1 LTNNQSVPEL
11 SDYARIWEKA
21 ISLGDYNSACLIEL
35 KAYNA
40 RIKPT
45 ESLRAWDEW
54 QERTLR
60 LRRLLCDFYVDAFPS
75 YDVQPT
81 KHAAIVLHNF
91 SGLAHELQLGRQV
104 KSILKSMP
112 EYGVYIVYAF
122 GQREPTHSASHI
134 YGVSEERVVYLNSKD
149 YISAGRNLNK
159 MLLEYPIGS
168 VIYPTAAFFCFW
180 LSLLCR
186 HGNQKFLQMKYYPR
200 QVGRIAE
207 WAGGDEGRDDGLRTV
222 NGEDFTAL
230 PLNLK
235 AIPLIGNRMSK
246 KSESLVVGSISRIEK
261 IQDPT
266 YINLVLDLLSTT
278 NNIEYWITGRAEDA
292 EKVDNRLTS
301 HPRVKFVGWVRP
313 ESFMGNI
320 DIYLDPWPQGGGDMS
335 FMAIANGIPYLT
347 LVTEEGRFNGP
358 LSTIQSLARSSSN
371 FATLNRYLCKS
382 LDEVKGAVAE
392 LVLSAE
398 RRKDCSESWRDAAN
412 VDETRSVQRW
422 LRYLYS

>member
-1 LTNNQSVPEL
+1 M
-11 SDYARIWEKA
+11 
-21 ISLGDYNSACLIEL
+21 L
-35 KAYNA
+35 KT
-40 RIKPT
+40 IP
-45 ESLRAWDEW
+45 
-54 QERTLR
+54 
-60 LRRLLCDFYVDAFPS
+60 
-75 YDVQPT
+75 
-81 KHAAIVLHNF
+81 
-91 SGLAHELQLGRQV
+91 G
-104 KSILKSMP
+104 
-112 EYGVYIVYAF
+112 YGVYIVYAF
-122 GQREPTHSASHI
+122 GPKDPTHSASHI
-134 YGVSEERVVYLNSKD
+134 YGVSEESVVYLNSKD

-159 MLLEYPIGS
+159 MLLEYPVGS
-168 VIYPTAAFFCFW
+168 VIYPTTAFLCFW
-180 LSLLCR
+180 MSLLCR

-222 NGEDFTAL
+222 NGEDYTAL

-235 AIPLIGNRMSK
+235 AIPVVGNRVTKQSG
-246 KSESLVVGSISRIEK
+246 SLVVGSISRIEK

-313 ESFMGNI
+313 ESFLGNI

-358 LSTIQSLARSSSN
+358 LATIQGLARSASN
-371 FATLNRYLCKS
+371 STSLNSYLCRS
-382 LDEVKGAVAE
+382 LEEIKAKVAE
-392 LVLSAE
+392 LAVSAE
-398 RRKDCSESWRDAAN
+398 RRQICGEAWRGAVS
-412 VDETRSVQRW
+412 VDQTGSDERW
-422 LRYLYS
+422 FRFLFL